1 MLNHVFKMLAL
12 AWLLIYTATG
22 AAQALPVVH
31 VAPAEE
37 RNIASTLWV
46 PGTVVSRQD
55 AVLSAETEGQLLWI
69 AELGQ
74 QVAKGEVIARIDN
87 RALKLELRRDQSN
100 AARIKAELA
109 YQNRQINRLEEL
121 TLHNNSSRSELDQ
134 AKSQYAMLEQDLKM
148 AQVAIETSQLLIE
161 KTSVKAPFP
170 GVIAAR
176 ELMTGEFTE
185 SGSSLLRL
193 VNTKQLELS
202 ARAPI
207 TIARYAKTGMQ
218 LTLRTEN
225 NYESGALRT
234 LIPVGDERTRML
246 EARVTLA
253 DPSLWVIGEAV
264 QLALTSSDVQS
275 AIAVHRDALILRDT
289 GVSVFKITENNIAKR
304 LSVKPGA
311 SNGDYIAISGAIQS
325 NDQLVVRGAEN
336 LSDGQEVQILSV
348 EKHAGDLSHAKRAL
362 SQS

>member
-1 MLNHVFKMLAL
+1 MLDHIFKVQISI
-12 AWLLIYTATG
+12 WLLLYAATI
-22 AAQALPVVH
+22 AAQDLPVVQ
-31 VAPAEE
+31 VAPAEKRE
-37 RNIASTLWV
+37 IASTLWV

-55 AVLSAETEGQLLWI
+55 AILSAETEGQLLWI

-74 QVAKGEVIARIDN
+74 EVAKGDVIARIDD
-87 RALKLELRRDQSN
+87 RTLKLELRRNLSS

-134 AKSQYAMLEQDLKM
+134 AKSQSAMLEQDLKM
-148 AQVAIETSQLLIE
+148 AQIAIETSQLLIE

-170 GVIAAR
+170 GVIANR
-176 ELMTGEFTE
+176 ELMAGEFTE
-185 SGSSLLRL
+185 SGSNLLRL

-253 DPSLWVIGEAV
+253 DSSLWVIGEAV
-264 QLALTSSDVQS
+264 QLALTSSDVKS

-289 GVSVFKITENNIAKR
+289 GVSVFKVAENNIAR
-304 LSVKPGA
+304 QLHVKPGA
-311 SNGDYIAISGAIQS
+311 SSGDYIAISGAIQS
-325 NDQLVVRGAEN
+325 NDQLVIRGAEN
-336 LSDGQEVQILSV
+336 LSDGQEVHILPADSHSS
-348 EKHAGDLSHAKRAL
+348 ELSHAEGAL

>member
-1 MLNHVFKMLAL
+1 MLDLIFKVLVAI
-12 AWLLIYTATG
+12 LLLPYTAIS
-22 AAQALPVVH
+22 AAQALPVVQ
-31 VAPAEE
+31 VAPAEKRE
-37 RNIASTLWV
+37 IASSLWV

-74 QVAKGEVIARIDN
+74 EVAKGEVIARIDN
-87 RALKLELRRDQSN
+87 RTLKLELQRNLSA

-134 AKSQYAMLEQDLKM
+134 ARSQSAMLEQDLKM
-148 AQVAIETSQLLIE
+148 AKIAIETSQLLIE
-161 KTSVKAPFP
+161 KSSIKAPFP
-170 GVIAAR
+170 GVIATR
-176 ELMTGEFTE
+176 ELMAGEFTE
-185 SGSSLLRL
+185 SGSNLLRL

-289 GVSVFKITENNIAKR
+289 GVSVFKVAENNIAR
-304 LSVKPGA
+304 QLSVKPGA

-325 NDQLVVRGAEN
+325 NDRLVIRGAEN
-336 LSDGQEVQILSV
+336 LSDGQEVQILSE
-348 EKHAGDLSHAKRAL
+348 EKHASELSHAKRAL